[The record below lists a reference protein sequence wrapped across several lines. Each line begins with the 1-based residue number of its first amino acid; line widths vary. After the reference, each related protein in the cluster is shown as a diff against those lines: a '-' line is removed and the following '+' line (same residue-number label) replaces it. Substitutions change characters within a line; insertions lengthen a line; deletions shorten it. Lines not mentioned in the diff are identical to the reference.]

1 MRDRGYAHLL
11 ITAAAIVSLDLVARR
26 GGHNV
31 HHDNPDLTV
40 SAIGHILTTSTAR

>member
-1 MRDRGYAHLL
+1 MSAPEGLFA
-11 ITAAAIVSLDLVARR
+11 ITRR

-40 SAIGHILTTSTAR
+40 SAIRHVLTTATAK